1 VNDKVTLFGEVVAI
15 DGEDTQVRLDS
26 DELAVLHDA
35 GDQSLEVGYRGEFSV
50 EGRSPDGRTVVSPV
64 RRANSAGEATAF
76 DLEFDR
82 LQNALSGRRTGTRLR
97 APASASRSIQE
108 EQIRGWVHR
117 IDGAL
122 SQLRKHR
129 AKRLS
134 EQVNDES

>member
-1 VNDKVTLFGEVVAI
+1 MNDKVTLFGEVVAV
-15 DGEDTQVRLDS
+15 DGEDAQVRLDS

-35 GDQSLEVGYRGEFSV
+35 GEQTLQIGYRGEFAV
-50 EGRSPDGRTVVSPV
+50 EGRSPEGRTVVSPV
-64 RRANSAGEATAF
+64 RPSGAAGDPTAF

-82 LQNALSGRRTGTRLR
+82 LHSALAGRRAGPRSR
-97 APASASRSIQE
+97 APNPVSRSIQE
-108 EQIRGWVHR
+108 EQIRGWVHHV
-117 IDGAL
+117 DSAL

>member
-1 VNDKVTLFGEVVAI
+1 LNDKVTLFGEVVAV
-15 DGEDTQVRLDS
+15 DGEEAQVRLDS

-35 GDQSLEVGYRGEFSV
+35 GEQTLQIGYRGEFAI

-64 RRANSAGEATAF
+64 RPAGAAGDPTAF

-82 LQNALSGRRTGTRLR
+82 LHSALSGRRAGARLR
-97 APASASRSIQE
+97 APSPVSRSIQE
-108 EQIRGWVHR
+108 EHIRGWVHR
-117 IDGAL
+117 VDGAL